1 MRWDLNPIVL
11 VYVQK
16 TNKQTTDTRRH
27 VHKIIGYVRTEQ
39 DIFICKLRRGAS
51 GDQSH

>member
-1 MRWDLNPIVL
+1 MGPESNSISVCT
-11 VYVQK
+11 K
-16 TNKQTTDTRRH
+16 NKQTTDTRRH

-39 DIFICKLRRGAS
+39 NMVICKLRRGAS